1 MSNEII
7 KKEGVLPQGFTPFPK
22 IDLTSPSS
30 DLANMKNSIK
40 SSLPGKQMSTA
51 QKGLLNL
58 KSMNPMGMATGIL
71 DGIAGDSSSKMDP
84 TSAMAKSAIKG
95 ALNFVP
101 GGQIVNLADS
111 ALGVVNKIAGVDPLS
126 GLSTGDKILS
136 SIPVLGQVGAMFG
149 SKLEKKNF
157 DRSSVASDFSF
168 GKEAD
173 AAALGGKSALFGK
186 RAFKDQIADAWNL
199 YNRKANITDYNK
211 KRLNNDIKDQLQ
223 QRTLDTMSGS
233 GQEYRLVKNGG
244 KLYSNSQL
252 DSFLKILDEI
262 STKRSLESNKIEST
276 PKKFQLGGK
285 MNLIPEG
292 ALHARKHDL
301 TSIDPNL
308 KGQITTKGI
317 PVISESEGGVIQHAE
332 IEKEEWTLRKEFT
345 DQLEALYKQYQDNP
359 SDELA
364 IEAGRLVCY
373 ELLKNTDDR
382 SGLIKSIK

>member
-1 MSNEII
+1 MSSININ
-7 KKEGVLPQGFTPFPK
+7 KDGVTPKGINLCPK
-22 IDLTSPSS
+22 VDVSTS
-30 DLANMKNSIK
+30 SI
-40 SSLPGKQMSTA
+40 SNIA
-51 QKGLLNL
+51 QKGLSSL
-58 KSMNPMGMATGIL
+58 KSINPMGVATSIL

-111 ALGVVNKIAGVDPLS
+111 ALGVVNKMAGVDPLA
-126 GLSTGDKILS
+126 GVSTGDKVLS
-136 SIPVLGQVGAMFG
+136 AIPVLGQIGATFG

-157 DRSSVASDFSF
+157 DQNAVASDFAY
-168 GKEAD
+168 GKENKAKE
-173 AAALGGKSALFGK
+173 LGGKNVLFGK
-186 RAFKDQIADAWNL
+186 GKYKNQIANAWDL
-199 YNRKANITDYNK
+199 HKKKANITEFNK
-211 KRLNNDIKDQLQ
+211 KRLDNDIKEQLQ
-223 QRTLDTMSGS
+223 TRTLDTMSGG
-233 GQEYRLVKNGG
+233 GQEYRLAKNGG
-244 KLYSNSQL
+244 KLYSNSKL
-252 DSFLKILDEI
+252 ESFLKILDEI
-262 STKRSLESNKIEST
+262 STKRSLESNKTKST
-276 PKKFQLGGK
+276 PTKFQLGGK

-301 TSIDPNL
+301 TFIDPNL

-345 DQLEALYKQYQDNP
+345 DQLEALYKKYQDNP

-364 IEAGRLVCY
+364 IEAGKLVCY